1 LPANGHAG
9 TSWLPGFLSGPK
21 VAREVPETYSEAR
34 QSVAF
39 KNPDGSIVAVL
50 CNSGS
55 AMTAVVR

>member
-1 LPANGHAG
+1 
-9 TSWLPGFLSGPK
+9 
-21 VAREVPETYSEAR
+21 
-34 QSVAF
+34 VAF